1 MEAVMQLANSPVLWM
16 LALASIS
23 IVLWQTWLYYKMAGD
38 YVRHTHVL
46 TREEIRTS
54 MKVGII
60 STVGPAVAVFT
71 VAVVL
76 IGLVGGPITLSR
88 IGVIG
93 SAAFESLAASAGS
106 GGTVGT
112 PDFTF
117 SLLATASWVMAI
129 GGSGW
134 LVTTFFLTKGLD
146 ATQEK
151 MKASN
156 PAMIRLV
163 GSIAPFMV
171 FFVMGYGEC
180 MKKINAPA
188 PSFGVLG
195 ALIAGAVTMYGVNRI
210 GASDQRLN
218 WLREWS
224 MGFAVIVSMIT
235 GTLID

>member
-1 MEAVMQLANSPVLWM
+1 MEAVMQVANSPVLWI

-23 IVLWQTWLYYKMAGD
+23 IVLWQTWLYFKMAGD
-38 YVRHTHVL
+38 YVKHTHVI
-46 TREEIRTS
+46 TSEEIRTS
-54 MKVGII
+54 MKVGVI

-76 IGLVGGPITLSR
+76 IGLIGGPITLSR

-93 SAAFESLAASAGS
+93 SAAFESLASSAGS

-134 LVTTFFLTKGLD
+134 MITTFFLTKGLD

-151 MKASN
+151 MKSSN
-156 PAMIRLV
+156 PEMIRLV

-180 MKKINAPA
+180 MKKIKAPA
-188 PSFGVLG
+188 PSFGVLA
-195 ALIAGAVTMYGVNRI
+195 ALIAGAVTMYGVNKI
-210 GASDQRLN
+210 GASSQRLN

-224 MGFAVIVSMIT
+224 MGFAVIAAMII

>member
-1 MEAVMQLANSPVLWM
+1 MDAVMQLANSPVLWI
-16 LALASIS
+16 LAFASIS
-23 IVLWQTWLYYKMAGD
+23 IVLWQTWLYYKMAGE
-38 YVRHTHVL
+38 YVKKTNVI
-46 TREEIRTS
+46 TRDEIRTS
-54 MKVGII
+54 MKVGVI

-93 SAAFESLAASAGS
+93 SAAFESLTSSAGS

-117 SLLATASWVMAI
+117 SLFATASWVMAI

-134 LVTTFFLTKGLD
+134 LITTFFLTKGLD

-156 PAMIRLV
+156 PEMIRLV

-180 MKKINAPA
+180 IKKIKAPV
-188 PSFGVLG
+188 PSFGVLA
-195 ALIAGAVTMYGVNRI
+195 ALITGAVTMYVVNRI
-210 GASDQRLN
+210 GGSSKNLN

-224 MGFAVIVSMIT
+224 MGFAVIAAMII
-235 GTLID
+235 GTLVD

>member
-1 MEAVMQLANSPVLWM
+1 MEAIMQIANSPMLWIFAM
-16 LALASIS
+16 GSIS
-23 IVLWQTWLYYKMAGD
+23 IVLWQTWIFYKITRE
-38 YVRHTHVL
+38 YVEYTHVI
-46 TREEIRTS
+46 TPDEIRTS
-54 MKVGII
+54 MKVGVI
-60 STVGPAVAVFT
+60 STVGPAVAVVT

-93 SAAFESLAASAGS
+93 SAAFESLASSAGS

-134 LVTTFFLTKGLD
+134 LITTFFMTKGLD
-146 ATQEK
+146 EAQEK

-180 MKKINAPA
+180 IKKIMAPV
-188 PSFGVLG
+188 PGFGVLG

-210 GASDQRLN
+210 GASQPRLN

-224 MGFAVIVSMIT
+224 MGFAVIASMII
-235 GTLID
+235 GSLID